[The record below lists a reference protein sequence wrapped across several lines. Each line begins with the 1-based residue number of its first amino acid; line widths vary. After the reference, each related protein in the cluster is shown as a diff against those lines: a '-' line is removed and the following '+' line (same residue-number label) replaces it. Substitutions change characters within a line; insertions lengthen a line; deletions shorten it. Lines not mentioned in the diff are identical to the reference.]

1 MKKISVLLLAVF
13 IMTFAAGA
21 GTAWAT
27 DKVGFVDETYVLSQ
41 SAKFTKA
48 QEELNKLGQTKSA
61 AAKVAFDKE
70 TDEKKKAQIVQQ
82 MQMELKEAENKT
94 IPPIFAEI
102 SDIIAKVAKS
112 KGITIVLNR
121 RLVFY
126 GGIDITEDVVK
137 EIKRQ

>member
-1 MKKISVLLLAVF
+1 MLLLAVF
-13 IMTFAAGA
+13 MMAFAVGT
-21 GTAWAT
+21 GTAWAV
-27 DKVGFVDETYVLSQ
+27 DKVGFVDEAYVLSQ
-41 SAKFTKA
+41 SEKFTKA
-48 QEELNKLGQTKSA
+48 QEALNKLGQTKSA

-70 TDEKKKAQIVQQ
+70 KDEKKKAQIVQK
-82 MQMELKEAENKT
+82 MQMELKEAENKS

-102 SDIIAKVAKS
+102 SGVIAKVAKA

-137 EIKRQ
+137 EIKRK